1 MPGYLLLRD
10 NKESGPHTVEEMI
23 AKQLKQH
30 DLIWVEGRSAAWR
43 YPEELEE
50 FKKYVTV
57 TPVVAAE
64 KAKPAA
70 ISEMYQHPAAK
81 KPAVPDQNTYV
92 PSSNTSKNDIPASRE
107 RVAKYISVIFPN
119 TVKQV
124 PDKRQT
130 ETPPVATEKS
140 TSAKKEKIIGDDEAA
155 PMFSSGSFSSKFP
168 ERSLQAPVKED
179 KSFILAKN
187 LIWGVAILLGGVVL
201 GLSLD
206 NIFTTKPGVISS
218 AEPAAKKNIVPV
230 TTEEKPDL
238 NTNTDVNN
246 TGFVTKA
253 TEPEEAIAKP
263 IKKKPVQKISDATLT
278 DDASAQKTN
287 SVVDIPAIN
296 PTAVK
301 NDAVNAEKESTKTNI
316 RSLLSITNSK
326 FKIGAFG
333 GITDLQISLTNNSH
347 YPVDVI
353 AVDVQ
358 YILAN
363 KKVFKTE
370 TLYFRDLRP
379 GVTVMQEAPK
389 SSRGVKVE
397 YVISSVN
404 SKALGL

>member
-1 MPGYLLLRD
+1 
-10 NKESGPHTVEEMI
+10 
-23 AKQLKQH
+23 
-30 DLIWVEGRSAAWR
+30 
-43 YPEELEE
+43 
-50 FKKYVTV
+50 
-57 TPVVAAE
+57 
-64 KAKPAA
+64 
-70 ISEMYQHPAAK
+70 
-81 KPAVPDQNTYV
+81 
-92 PSSNTSKNDIPASRE
+92 
-107 RVAKYISVIFPN
+107 
-119 TVKQV
+119 
-124 PDKRQT
+124 
-130 ETPPVATEKS
+130 
-140 TSAKKEKIIGDDEAA
+140 
-155 PMFSSGSFSSKFP
+155 MFSSGSFSSKFP